1 MYDLLRLN
9 VLEGKYPS
17 CPQAT
22 LASALFH
29 PSSHTE
35 PHTLWT
41 QISTLP
47 IVGLLPPTSLMLPCV
62 QLVTSTDWPS
72 TINNCKIKITR
83 ITLLLYCK
91 LRCVINSNEV
101 LVSWLLLIRYLFCVG
116 AYSSILYI
124 DIANLYENLCKLAC
138 TLANNTCI
146 RSLCACCGFSG
157 SKGTIEQRSL

>member
-1 MYDLLRLN
+1 MKRKLHGYTILMIYSRLN

-72 TINNCKIKITR
+72 TINNCQVKITR

-91 LRCVINSNEV
+91 LRCVIHEV
-101 LVSWLLLIRYLFCVG
+101 LVTWLLLISVCFVWVPIPVY
-116 AYSSILYI
+116 
-124 DIANLYENLCKLAC
+124 C
-138 TLANNTCI
+138 TQTLQNFI
-146 RSLCACCGFSG
+146 
-157 SKGTIEQRSL
+157 